1 MNRLT
6 LMAAMMLLTIVACK
20 KKDTP
25 TEEPEKKFTYTL
37 NGLRDILL
45 EDNISSTSLLL
56 DVEPLEGERKK
67 VAIGIQGLPPKV
79 DYKISITE
87 GVPPFNTIISF
98 QGNGGEVG
106 SFPFTISTKAEN
118 EEAKFYQTKLIV
130 GELSQQH
137 CNKSFYNARPHMYSI
152 KSMIPYSEYTV
163 KHRFDS
169 VTRQCFITHITIR
182 SAGLSYEAYTD
193 SIGIPLLVDCTN
205 KTLTIKEQEIK
216 TFYTET
222 GNDAYIISGSGKI
235 AQDAKTFYIDC
246 KLDAVGATT
255 KYDYKITGEFLN

>member
-1 MNRLT
+1 MNRIT
-6 LMAAMMLLTIVACK
+6 LIAAMMLLAVVACK

-25 TEEPEKKFTYTL
+25 TQETGKTFTYTL

-67 VAIGIQGLPPKV
+67 VAIDIQGVPPKV

-106 SFPFTISTKAEN
+106 SFPITISTKAES

-130 GELSQQH
+130 GELTQQH
-137 CNKSFYNARPHMYSI
+137 CNESFYNAKPYMYRI
-152 KSMIPYSEYTV
+152 KSQMPYTTDKVWY
-163 KHRFDS
+163 RFDS
-169 VTRQCFITHITIR
+169 VTKQCFITGLTIN
-182 SAGLSYEAYTD
+182 SAGLSYEGYTD

-205 KTLTIKEQEIK
+205 KTLTINEQEIK
-216 TFYTET
+216 TYYSET

>member
-1 MNRLT
+1 MNKLLLAT
-6 LMAAMMLLTIVACK
+6 LMMVTIVACK

-25 TEEPEKKFTYTL
+25 TEEPEKAFTYTL

-67 VAIGIQGLPPKV
+67 VAIDIQGVPAKV

-106 SFPFTISTKAEN
+106 SFPITISTKAEN
-118 EEAKFYQTKLIV
+118 EEPKFYQTKLIV
-130 GELSQQH
+130 GELTQQH
-137 CNKSFYNARPHMYSI
+137 CNESFYNAKPYMYRI
-152 KSMIPYSEYTV
+152 KSLRPYTTYDV
-163 KHRFDS
+163 WHRFDS
-169 VTRQCFITHITIR
+169 VTRQCFITHITISR
-182 SAGLSYEAYTD
+182 AGLSYEAYSD

-205 KTLTIKEQEIK
+205 KTLTIKEQKIK
-216 TFYTET
+216 AFYTET